1 MSDNRVSVF
10 KKLIFFVL
18 GSLSLIMSYIGVALP
33 GVPGIP
39 FILLTAYFYVRSSDR
54 MYNWLLN
61 HRLFGKLLSNF
72 RKHQQIPLSF
82 KIFVIMQLWVSILVA
97 QIWFLSDLFW
107 RITVVLMG
115 VVSSIIVARM
125 KQTQSAR
132 SLKC

>member
-1 MSDNRVSVF
+1 MKDKRVFDF

-61 HRLFGKLLSNF
+61 HWIFGKLLSDF
-72 RKHQQIPLSF
+72 RKHKQVPLRF
-82 KIFVIMQLWVSILVA
+82 KIFVISQLWVSILVA
-97 QIWFLSDLFW
+97 QIWFISDLFW

-115 VVSSIIVARM
+115 IVSSIIVAKM
-125 KQTQSAR
+125 KQTQSD
-132 SLKC
+132 KN